1 MATKDFGA
9 IETDYAFFMSHATE
23 AKSDVEEY
31 VRQLNGFAE
40 GRSLIHVLD
49 FGCGTGEFSRQ
60 LLETLAWPKSSLF
73 LTLFEPVDH
82 QQELA
87 ARRLSRF
94 SEHAIASLGEA
105 SFDQRPIF
113 DVIVSNHVLYYAE
126 SLSQTI
132 DQLLERLHTKGKMLL
147 AMAGHENALI
157 KLWKVGF
164 DLLDQPI
171 PFYVAEDVTAILADH
186 DVRVSTS
193 PSHYKLRFPDTEEN
207 RWKILRFLFGD
218 YLRQIPREALLK
230 EFDQY
235 VQDDHIEI
243 NTYSE
248 HFTVEM
254 NPQTQSSAQ

>member
-9 IETDYAFFMSHATE
+9 IETDYAFFMSNATE

-31 VRQLNGFAE
+31 ARQLNGFAE
-40 GRSLIHVLD
+40 GRELIHLLD

-60 LLETLAWPKSSLF
+60 LLETLAWPKESLY

-82 QQELA
+82 QQEIA
-87 ARRLSRF
+87 ARRLCRF
-94 SEHAIASLGEA
+94 SDHAIASLGEA
-105 SFDQRPIF
+105 SFDQRPTF

-126 SLSQTI
+126 NLTQTI
-132 DQLLERLHTKGKMLL
+132 EQLLERLHAEGRMLL

-164 DLLDQPI
+164 DLLNQPI
-171 PFYVAEDVTAILADH
+171 PFYIAEDVAAVLADH
-186 DVRVSTS
+186 NVSVSTS
-193 PSHYKLRFPDTEEN
+193 PSHYQLRFPDSEEN
-207 RWKILRFLFGD
+207 RWKILRFLFDD
-218 YLRQIPREALLK
+218 YLRQMPREQLLR

-243 NTYSE
+243 NTFSD
-248 HFTVEM
+248 HFVVQL
-254 NPQTQSSAQ
+254 NPAT